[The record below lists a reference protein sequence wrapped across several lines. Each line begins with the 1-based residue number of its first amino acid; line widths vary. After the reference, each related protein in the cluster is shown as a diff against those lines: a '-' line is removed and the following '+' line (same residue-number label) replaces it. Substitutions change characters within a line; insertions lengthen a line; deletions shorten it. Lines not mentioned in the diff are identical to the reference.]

1 MSEQNT
7 TELGGQWAVV
17 TGASKGIGFGIARA
31 LAGAGASVVLVARGE
46 EALAE
51 AARKLRAQACDG
63 QLFTTMS
70 VDTADPA
77 AIHAMFDRMEV
88 ELPQL
93 NIYVANAGYGTITP
107 FLDLRQDEWDSI
119 VALNLTGTFVGCQRA
134 ARMMTRTGRD
144 VNSSILVVSSVRATG
159 ARAGRLPYS
168 ATKAGLNQ
176 LVRVAALELAEHNV
190 RVNAVS
196 PGITATPMALE
207 NNPVIFAEA
216 AAGVPMGRAAT
227 PADIGA
233 AAVYL
238 CSPAAQFVTGANIV
252 IDGGESLS

>member
-1 MSEQNT
+1 
-7 TELGGQWAVV
+7 
-17 TGASKGIGFGIARA
+17 
-31 LAGAGASVVLVARGE
+31 
-46 EALAE
+46 
-51 AARKLRAQACDG
+51 
-63 QLFTTMS
+63 
-70 VDTADPA
+70 
-77 AIHAMFDRMEV
+77 MFDRLEAD
-88 ELPQL
+88 LPQL

-134 ARMMTRTGRD
+134 ARMMTKTDRD

-159 ARAGRLPYS
+159 ARPGRLPYS

-176 LVRVAALELAEHNV
+176 LVRVAALELAEHNI

-216 AAGVPMGRAAT
+216 AAGVPLGRAAT

-233 AAVYL
+233 AALYL
-238 CSPAAQFVTGANIV
+238 CSPAAQFITGANIV